1 LLAIPVFA
9 WIALQNSYVQTYAV
23 AKATNIIESNLG
35 TKISIG
41 KVDIRLFNQIQLE
54 NVCLWDLRNDTLL
67 NAKSISLSLLG
78 YSSPESTLKIHRVT
92 LTEAEINFLTDTS
105 GVMNLTQLI
114 DNLRTDSVANSD
126 SKLAITVK
134 NVSIENSKFRMQRQ
148 EAKVIDYGI
157 NFDDLYLSNLNIEAN
172 SIAIVGDT
180 IGMAIYSMSFVEK
193 SGIVVDKMRFDLDFS
208 GKHMFFSRL
217 RLSAAGSELMLPH
230 FKMKYRSWAD
240 LSNFIKTVKLDCQ
253 IEESTL
259 STTFLSYFVPSIKF
273 LDEKVQISGTVTG
286 RINDFKARDF
296 LLRFGEKTLLKT
308 NFNISGLPN
317 FDEAFL
323 FVDIEN
329 LTSAASDIESIGNIT
344 TKAPL
349 VVLPKELI
357 NLGTVTYKGNFSGF
371 ISDFVAFGSLTSDI
385 GQVSMDIAIKPD
397 KKGRT
402 AFNGK
407 VSTKSFD
414 VGKLINSEEVGKVSM
429 QADLKGKI
437 DEKSQIE
444 AFTDTKIYSFEA
456 LQYEYSNIK
465 ISGNLSSKTYVG
477 SVVIDDPNLKM
488 NFLGKID
495 FSDSIPVFDFS
506 AFVPKVD
513 FVQLN
518 LNKADSISQASFLLT
533 AKFTGSNLDNS
544 RGEIKVV
551 NSLYR
556 NQNGEVKT
564 ADITV
569 FANNTADSKL
579 VSFKSEFAEGELR
592 GKYNYSNIFGMLS
605 QLAFNYI
612 PSLSPNNKKPE
623 RQSSG
628 VENPEFNDYIFK
640 LRVKK
645 PQKLLDVVAPGIKV
659 AENTN
664 VFGIYNPDLQS
675 LTLKIKIPEIVFSGN
690 TISNITIDGQT
701 TDSTFTASVTTP
713 LMNFGGSLVRNVAV
727 LAVAQNDKINSSISW
742 NNNNTPKNLGEIKST
757 VSFSQPDS
765 ISAHSIKINIH
776 PSIFFLN
783 DTTWRVHS
791 SNLVIDSTKI
801 KISNI
806 SITNDQQRLRITGVI
821 SKNPKDSVIV
831 NLNNINLANA
841 NFYTHSLGYIFNGR
855 ISGNAKVNNIL
866 EQPLF
871 AADIETPN
879 LEINNQLIGVVKFN
893 SKWYSAENKLS
904 VNVKNML
911 RDTVAME
918 VEGDIFPETKKINFK
933 ANIQRFSLAHIAPLL
948 EGNVSDLK
956 GNLSGNLLVTGTFDK
971 PSVNGT
977 VFTNGSGLTVDFLK
991 TNYRLTDPITI
1002 ENSNILFKNFKVI
1015 DPSNR
1020 IAILNGSVQTEYFKN
1035 FSLNLNLAP
1044 SNFQFM
1050 NTTEKDN
1057 ELFYGTV
1064 FATGQVQISGTFKNV
1079 NMYVSVRTEPKTA
1092 VFLPLSS
1099 SSSVAEYN
1107 FVNFIST
1114 NSSQIFIDEEI
1125 DFDEIAKGVNLS
1137 LNLDLEVTPEA
1148 DVQIIIDKKLGDII
1162 KANGSGKLKM
1172 EINPSQDKFRM
1183 FGDYIIEKGD
1193 YLFTLQG
1200 VLNKKFRIA
1209 DGSSLSWNGDVTD
1222 ATMSIKAIYSLRT
1235 SLKPLFG
1242 GEDPKYE
1249 KRIPVDCQ
1257 ILLSGKLMQPNI
1269 KFNIDVPN
1277 ADSET
1282 TSSVQGAL
1290 NTEEK
1295 MSQQFLSL
1303 LVIGSFMSDPAA
1315 PGQVAS
1321 SQAVSDE
1328 NSGIQQ
1334 GISNTVGEMFSNQLS
1349 NWLSQWSNNLDLGV
1363 NYRPGDQ
1370 LTSNEL
1376 EVALST
1382 QLFNDRVSINGNVDV
1397 GNQNTSSPVAGDFS
1411 VDVKVTPSGKFRLKA
1426 FTRSNDDLLYDS
1438 QSKYTAGFGVMYR
1451 EDFNTLREL
1460 WDRFRFL
1467 PRKKEE
1473 LPKNAVESESD
1484 EE

>member
-1 LLAIPVFA
+1 MLAIPVFA

-23 AKATNIIESNLG
+23 AKATKIIESNLG
-35 TKISIG
+35 TRISIG
-41 KVDIRLFNQIQLE
+41 KVDIRLFNQIQLK

-78 YSSPESTLKIHRVT
+78 YSSTESILKIHRVT
-92 LTEAEINFLTDTS
+92 LSEAEINFLTDTS
-105 GVMNLTQLI
+105 GVMNLTQLL
-114 DNLRTDSVANSD
+114 DNLRSDTVSTSD

-134 NVSIENSKFRMQRQ
+134 NVSIENSNFRMQRQ
-148 EAKVIDYGI
+148 DAKVIDYGV

-172 SIAIVGDT
+172 KIAIAGDT
-180 IGMAIYSMSFVEK
+180 IGLAIYNMSFVEK
-193 SGIVVDKMRFDLDFS
+193 CGLVVDKMRFDLDFS

-217 RLSAAGSELMLPH
+217 RLGAAGSELMLPH
-230 FKMKYRSWAD
+230 FKMKYNSWAD
-240 LSNFIKTVKLDCQ
+240 LSNFINAVKFDCQ

-259 STTFLSYFVPSIKF
+259 STVFLSYFVPSINF
-273 LDEKVQISGTVTG
+273 LDEKVNIRGSVNG
-286 RINDFKARDF
+286 RISDLKARD
-296 LLRFGEKTLLKT
+296 LILNYGEKTVLKT
-308 NFNISGLPN
+308 NFNITGLPN
-317 FDEAFL
+317 FEDAFL
-323 FVDIEN
+323 FIDIEN
-329 LTSAASDIESIGNIT
+329 LTSRASDIESIENVT
-344 TKAPL
+344 TKSPL
-349 VVLPKELI
+349 VTLPKELG
-357 NLGTVTYKGNFSGF
+357 NLGAVTFKGNFSGF
-371 ISDFVAFGSLTSDI
+371 ISDFVAFGNVTTDI
-385 GQVSMDIAIKPD
+385 GQASMDIAIKPD

-402 AFNGK
+402 SFNGK

-414 VGKLINSEEVGKVSM
+414 VGKLTNSEELGKVSM

-456 LQYEYSNIK
+456 LQYEYNNIK

-495 FSDSIPVFDFS
+495 FADTIPVFDFS

-592 GKYNYSNIFGMLS
+592 GKYNYANIFGMLS
-605 QLAFNYI
+605 HLVFNYI
-612 PSLSPNNKKPE
+612 PSLSPNSKKPE
-623 RQSSG
+623 QQSTG
-628 VENPEFNDYIFK
+628 AENPEFNDYIFK

-713 LMNFGGSLVRNVAV
+713 LIDFGGSMIRNVAL
-727 LAVAQNDKINSSISW
+727 LAVAHNDKIKSSISW

-757 VSFSQPDS
+757 VSFSKPDS
-765 ISAHSIKINIH
+765 TSPKSIKINIH
-776 PSIFFLN
+776 PSIFYLN

-791 SNLVIDSTKI
+791 SNLVFDSTKI

-806 SITNDQQRLRITGVI
+806 SISNQQQRLRVTGVI
-821 SKNPKDSVIV
+821 SKNPKDTVIV
-831 NLNNINLANA
+831 NLKNINLANA
-841 NFYTHSLGYIFNGR
+841 NFYTQSLGYIFKGQ
-855 ISGNAKVNNIL
+855 ISGNAKIANIL

-871 AADIETPN
+871 TADIETPN
-879 LEINNQLIGVVKFN
+879 LDLNSQLIGNVKFN
-893 SKWYSAENKLS
+893 SKWYSAENKLT
-904 VNVKNML
+904 VNVKNLL

-933 ANIQRFSLAHIAPLL
+933 TNIHRFSLAHIAPLL

-956 GNLSGNLLVTGTFDK
+956 GNLSGKLLVTGTFDK
-971 PSVNGT
+971 PSINGT
-977 VFTNGSGLTVDFLK
+977 ILTNGSGLTVDFLK
-991 TNYRLTDPITI
+991 TNYKLTDPITI
-1002 ENSNILFKNFKVI
+1002 ENSDILFKNFRVY
-1015 DPSNR
+1015 DSSNR
-1020 IAILNGSVQTEYFKN
+1020 VAILNGTVQTDYFKN
-1035 FSLNLNLAP
+1035 ISLNLNLAP
-1044 SNFQFM
+1044 NNFQFM

-1064 FATGQVQISGTFKNV
+1064 FATGQVQISGTFDNV
-1079 NMYVSVRTEPKTA
+1079 NMYVSARTEPRTA
-1092 VFLPLSS
+1092 IFLPLSS

-1125 DFDEIAKGVNLS
+1125 NFEEIAKGVNLS

-1148 DVQIIIDKKLGDII
+1148 DIQIIIDKKLGDII

-1172 EINPSQDKFRM
+1172 DINPSQDKFRM

-1222 ATMSIKAIYSLRT
+1222 ATMNIKAIYNLRT
-1235 SLKPLFG
+1235 SLKPLLG
-1242 GEDPKYE
+1242 GDDEKYE
-1249 KRIPVDCQ
+1249 KRLPVDCQ

-1277 ADSET
+1277 VDSET
-1282 TSSVQGAL
+1282 VGTVQGAL

-1295 MSQQFLSL
+1295 MSKQFLSL
-1303 LVIGSFMSDPAA
+1303 LVIGSFTPDA
-1315 PGQVAS
+1315 GQVPS
-1321 SQAVSDE
+1321 SQAVSDD

-1334 GISNTVGEMFSNQLS
+1334 GIYNSVGELFSNQLS

-1376 EVALST
+1376 ELAVST

-1397 GNQNTSSPVAGDFS
+1397 GNQSTKSPVAGDFS

-1426 FTRSNDDLLYDS
+1426 FTRSNDEALS
-1438 QSKYTAGFGVMYR
+1438 TNESKYTTGFGVMYR

-1460 WDRFRFL
+1460 WDRYYMS

-1473 LPKNAVESESD
+1473 LPKNAVESDPID
-1484 EE
+1484 EN

>member
-1 LLAIPVFA
+1 MLAIPVFA

-23 AKATNIIESNLG
+23 AKATKIIESNLG

-41 KVDIRLFNQIQLE
+41 KVDIRLFNQIQLK

-67 NAKSISLSLLG
+67 IANSISLSLLG
-78 YSSPESTLKIHRVT
+78 YSSSESTLKIHRAT
-92 LTEAEINFLTDTS
+92 LKEAEINFFIDTS

-114 DNLRTDSVANSD
+114 DNLKTDSVASNE

-148 EAKVIDYGI
+148 EAKVIDFGV
-157 NFDDLYLSNLNIEAN
+157 NFDNLYLNNLNIEADR
-172 SIAIVGDT
+172 IAIVGDT
-180 IGMAIYSMSFVEK
+180 ISLAINKMSFIEK
-193 SGIVVDKMRFDLDFS
+193 SGLIVTKMRFDLDFS
-208 GKHMFFSRL
+208 GSHMFFGRL
-217 RLSAAGSELMLPH
+217 RLNASGSDLSLPH
-230 FKMKYRSWAD
+230 LKMKYKSWAD
-240 LSNFIKTVKLDCQ
+240 FSDFINAVKLDCQ

-259 STTFLSYFVPSIKF
+259 STIFLSYFVPDIKF
-273 LDEKVQISGTVTG
+273 LDEKVQISGSVLG
-286 RINDFKARDF
+286 RVNDLKARD
-296 LLRFGEKTLLKT
+296 LLLNFGEKTLLKT
-308 NFNISGLPN
+308 NFNITGLPN

-329 LTSAASDIESIGNIT
+329 LTSAASDIESIVNVT

-349 VVLPKELI
+349 VILPKELG

-371 ISDFVAFGSLTSDI
+371 ISDFVAFGSVTTDI

-402 AFNGK
+402 SFNGK

-414 VGKLINSEEVGKVSM
+414 VGKLINSEEIGKVSM

-456 LQYEYSNIK
+456 LQYEYTNIK

-477 SVVIDDPNLKM
+477 SVVIDDPNLKL
-488 NFLGKID
+488 NFLGKVD
-495 FSDSIPVFDFS
+495 FADSIPVFDFS

-518 LNKADSISQASFLLT
+518 LNKTDSISQASFLLT

-592 GKYNYSNIFGMLS
+592 GKYNYANIFGMLS
-605 QLAFNYI
+605 QLAFKYF
-612 PSLSPNNKKPE
+612 PSLSPNNKKFE
-623 RQSSG
+623 RQSTG

-645 PQKLLDVVAPGIKV
+645 PQKLLDVIAPGIKV
-659 AENTN
+659 AENAN

-675 LTLKIKIPEIVFSGN
+675 LTLKIKVPEIVFSGN

-701 TDSTFTASVTTP
+701 TDSTFNASVTTP
-713 LMNFGGSLVRNVAV
+713 LMDFGGSLVRNVAIS
-727 LAVAQNDKINSSISW
+727 AIAYNDKIKSSITW
-742 NNNNTPKNLGEIKST
+742 NNRNTPRNLGEILST
-757 VSFSQPDS
+757 VSFNQTDS
-765 ISAHSIKINIH
+765 SNAESIKVNIH
-776 PSIFFLN
+776 PSIFYLN

-806 SITNDQQRLRITGVI
+806 SITNESQRLRITGII
-821 SKNPKDSVIV
+821 SKNLKDSVVV
-831 NLNNINLANA
+831 NLNNINLASA
-841 NFYTHSLGYIFNGR
+841 NFYTHSFGYKFNGR

-866 EQPLF
+866 DQPLF
-871 AADIETPN
+871 VADIETPD
-879 LEINNQLIGVVKFN
+879 LEVNNQQIGNVMFH
-893 SKWYSAENKLS
+893 SKWFSAENKLS
-904 VNVKNML
+904 INVKNML

-918 VEGDIFPETKKINFK
+918 VEGDIYPETKKIDFK

-956 GNLSGNLLVTGTFDK
+956 GNLSGNLVITGTYSK
-971 PSVNGT
+971 PSINGT
-977 VFTNGSGLTVDFLK
+977 VYTNGSGLTVDFLK
-991 TNYRLTDPITI
+991 TNYRLTDPIAI
-1002 ENSNILFKNFKVI
+1002 ENSNILFKDFKVY

-1020 IAILNGSVQTEYFKN
+1020 VAILNGSVQTEYFKN

-1044 SNFQFM
+1044 RNFQFM

-1064 FATGQVQISGTFKNV
+1064 FATGQVQISGTFENV
-1079 NMYVSVRTEPKTA
+1079 NMYVSARTEPKTA
-1092 VFLPLSS
+1092 IFLPLSS

-1125 DFDEIAKGVNLS
+1125 DFEEIAKGVNLS

-1148 DVQIIIDKKLGDII
+1148 DIQIIIDKKLGDII

-1222 ATMSIKAIYSLRT
+1222 ATMNIKAIYNLRT
-1235 SLKPLFG
+1235 SLKPLLG
-1242 GEDPKYE
+1242 GDDEKYE
-1249 KRIPVDCQ
+1249 KRLPVDCQ

-1277 ADSET
+1277 VDSET
-1282 TSSVQGAL
+1282 VGTVQGAL

-1295 MSQQFLSL
+1295 MSKQFLSL
-1303 LVIGSFMSDPAA
+1303 LVIGSFTPDA
-1315 PGQVAS
+1315 GQVPS
-1321 SQAVSDE
+1321 SQAVSDD

-1334 GISNTVGEMFSNQLS
+1334 GIYNSVGELFSNQLS

-1376 EVALST
+1376 ELAVST
-1382 QLFNDRVSINGNVDV
+1382 QLFNDRVSINGNVDM

-1438 QSKYTAGFGVMYR
+1438 QSKYTAGFGIMYR
-1451 EDFNTLREL
+1451 EEFNKFSDL
-1460 WDRFRFL
+1460 WERFL
-1467 PRKKEE
+1467 ETTSPRKKEE
-1473 LPKNAVESESD
+1473 LPANAVESEPID
-1484 EE
+1484 EN